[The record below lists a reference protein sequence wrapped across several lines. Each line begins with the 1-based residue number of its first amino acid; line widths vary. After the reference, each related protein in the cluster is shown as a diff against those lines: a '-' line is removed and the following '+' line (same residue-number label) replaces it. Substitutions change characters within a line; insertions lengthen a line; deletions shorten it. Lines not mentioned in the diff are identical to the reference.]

1 MTFQVVTPKSSD
13 RYKKITGRNL
23 KRPRFDFNDLV
34 APEVRPQNN
43 QNDNLIRLSSHEADD
58 VQKKFLDQDYE
69 YEYQNHPVYQE
80 NDNYYSDHELP
91 DHIVV

>member
-13 RYKKITGRNL
+13 RYKKITGRGL

-34 APEVRPQNN
+34 ASEIRPQKN
-43 QNDNLIRLSSHEADD
+43 QNQNLIRLSSHE
-58 VQKKFLDQDYE
+58 DYE
-69 YEYQNHPVYQE
+69 YEYQDYPVNQE
-80 NDNYYSDHELP
+80 NSYYYDDHELP